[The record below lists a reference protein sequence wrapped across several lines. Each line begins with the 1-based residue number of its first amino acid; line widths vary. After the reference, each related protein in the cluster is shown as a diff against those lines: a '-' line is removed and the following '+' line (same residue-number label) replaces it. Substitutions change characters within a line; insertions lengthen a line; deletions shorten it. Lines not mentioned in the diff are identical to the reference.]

1 GAAGEDGQRVG
12 DESGAEDDAHLR
24 EPGHRGLSGDL
35 LGEQSADGVTGGD
48 AGSGE
53 QLGGDEFGLFADVA
67 GHRCLVFMWFRG
79 GRSPACAARWAE
91 TGGPVVWACGQQLWV
106 CAASGH
112 AVVHQP
118 NLSCMHLGYKM
129 WLSAEWLV
137 QGRAQIWKRPRF
149 LICAPP

>member
-1 GAAGEDGQRVG
+1 FFFFSSRRRHTRSKRDWSSDVCSSDLASGAAGEDGQRVG

-24 EPGHRGLSGDL
+24 EPGHRSLSGDL

-53 QLGGDEFGLFADVA
+53 QLGGDEFGLFADVS

-91 TGGPVVWACGQQLWV
+91 TGDPWPVVVGV
-106 CAASGH
+106 
-112 AVVHQP
+112 
-118 NLSCMHLGYKM
+118 
-129 WLSAEWLV
+129 
-137 QGRAQIWKRPRF
+137 
-149 LICAPP
+149 